1 MKKPLI
7 VFAALATFALVTGSV
22 TFGSGEV
29 SPGLIRLTSK
39 EIDRNVINRGPA
51 SRGPGDVVVIR
62 QLLYNKGIRKAPI
75 GHSDMV
81 CTYTGNRSRQCSGT
95 YSLPRGKISVA
106 GSRSVLGVLQ
116 ARDHRRHGSLRGR
129 TGLGDSDAVRPRPAQ
144 RDPGLPPH
152 LTRAPSAVRAKLPRQ
167 SY

>member
-29 SPGLIRLTSK
+29 SPGFIKLSTK
-39 EIDRNVINRGPA
+39 EIQRSVINRGSG

-62 QLLYNKGIRKAPI
+62 QLLYNKGIRRAPI

-81 CTYTGNRSRQCSGT
+81 CTYTGNRSRLCNGT
-95 YSLPRGKISVA
+95 YSLPHGKITVSGSVRYWEFYKLA
-106 GSRSVLGVLQ
+106 IVGGTDLYSNVRGSETATLY
-116 ARDHRRHGSLRGR
+116 ARD
-129 TGLGDSDAVRPRPAQ
+129 PRKEILVF
-144 RDPGLPPH
+144 R
-152 LTRAPSAVRAKLPRQ
+152 VV
-167 SY
+167 

>member
-39 EIDRNVINRGPA
+39 EIERNVINRGPA

-81 CTYTGNRSRQCSGT
+81 CTYTGNRSRQCNGT
-95 YSLPRGKISVA
+95 YSLPRGKIIVV
-106 GSRSVLGVLQ
+106 GLRPVLGVLQ
-116 ARDHRRHGSLRGR
+116 ARDRRRHRSLRGR
-129 TGLGDSDAVRPRPAQ
+129 TGSETATLYARGPRKEILVF
-144 RDPGLPPH
+144 RL
-152 LTRAPSAVRAKLPRQ
+152 V
-167 SY
+167 

>member
-7 VFAALATFALVTGSV
+7 VFAALAMFALATGSV

-39 EIDRNVINRGPA
+39 EIKRSVVNRGSA
-51 SRGPGDVVVIR
+51 HRSPGDVVVIR
-62 QLLYNKGIRKAPI
+62 QLLYNKGIRKTPL

-95 YSLPRGKISVA
+95 YTLPRGKISVS
-106 GSRSVLGVLQ
+106 GSIRYWEFYKLAIVGGTDFYANIRGSETGTLY
-116 ARDHRRHGSLRGR
+116 ARDPRREILVFR
-129 TGLGDSDAVRPRPAQ
+129 LI
-144 RDPGLPPH
+144 
-152 LTRAPSAVRAKLPRQ
+152 
-167 SY
+167 

>member
-7 VFAALATFALVTGSV
+7 VLAALAMFALATGSV

-39 EIDRNVINRGPA
+39 EIKRNVVDRGA
-51 SRGPGDVVVIR
+51 AHRSPGDVVVIR
-62 QLLYNKGIRKAPI
+62 QLLYNKGIRKAPL

-95 YSLPRGKISVA
+95 YTLPRGKIIVS
-106 GSRSVLGVLQ
+106 GSIRYWEFYKLAIVGGTDFYANIQGSETGTLY
-116 ARDHRRHGSLRGR
+116 ARDPRREILVFR
-129 TGLGDSDAVRPRPAQ
+129 LI
-144 RDPGLPPH
+144 
-152 LTRAPSAVRAKLPRQ
+152 
-167 SY
+167 

>member
-7 VFAALATFALVTGSV
+7 VFAALAMFALATGSV

-29 SPGLIRLTSK
+29 SPGLIRLTTK
-39 EIDRNVINRGPA
+39 EIKRSVVNRGSA
-51 SRGPGDVVVIR
+51 HRGPGDVVVIR
-62 QLLYNKGIRKAPI
+62 QLLYNKGIRRAPI

-95 YSLPRGKISVA
+95 YTLPRGKISVV
-106 GSRSVLGVLQ
+106 GLGPLLGVLQ
-116 ARDHRRHGSLRGR
+116 ARDRRRHGFLRGHR
-129 TGLGDSDAVRPRPAQ
+129 GLGDGDAVRPRAAQ

-152 LTRAPSAVRAKLPRQ
+152 LTT
-167 SY
+167 

>member
-29 SPGLIRLTSK
+29 SPGLIRLSSK
-39 EIDRNVINRGPA
+39 EIQRSVVNRGSA

-62 QLLYNKGIRKAPI
+62 QLLYNKGLRRTPI

-81 CTYTGNRSRQCSGT
+81 CTFTGNRSRQCNGT
-95 YSLPRGKISVA
+95 YSLPRGKIIVSGSVRYWEFYKLA
-106 GSRSVLGVLQ
+106 IIGGTDLYADIRGSETATLY
-116 ARDHRRHGSLRGR
+116 ARD
-129 TGLGDSDAVRPRPAQ
+129 PRKEILVF
-144 RDPGLPPH
+144 RL
-152 LTRAPSAVRAKLPRQ
+152 V
-167 SY
+167 

>member
-7 VFAALATFALVTGSV
+7 VFAALAMFALATGSV

-39 EIDRNVINRGPA
+39 EIKRSVVNRGSA
-51 SRGPGDVVVIR
+51 HRSPGDVVVIR
-62 QLLYNKGIRKAPI
+62 QLLYNKGIRKTPL

-95 YSLPRGKISVA
+95 YTLPRGKISVS
-106 GSRSVLGVLQ
+106 GSIRYWEFYKLAIVGGTDFYANIRGSETGTLY
-116 ARDHRRHGSLRGR
+116 ARDPRREILVFR
-129 TGLGDSDAVRPRPAQ
+129 LV
-144 RDPGLPPH
+144 
-152 LTRAPSAVRAKLPRQ
+152 
-167 SY
+167 

>member
-1 MKKPLI
+1 MKKPLF

-39 EIDRNVINRGPA
+39 EIDRNVINRGAA

-106 GSRSVLGVLQ
+106 GSVRYWEFYKLAIVGGTDLYADARGSETATLY
-116 ARDHRRHGSLRGR
+116 ARDPRREILVFR
-129 TGLGDSDAVRPRPAQ
+129 LI
-144 RDPGLPPH
+144 
-152 LTRAPSAVRAKLPRQ
+152 
-167 SY
+167 